1 MLRSTE
7 GCVFQILCGVLL
19 IDPIPAQ
26 FSKAWHSGL
35 TQVRGRKYRLSP
47 PPGDQSRPR
56 GAGDPP
62 PPTHLWRR
70 RRVPVAGQHLQRDAA
85 AAVPQQLLQVVGVAP
100 DLAAVHFADDV
111 ADVQHALP
119 VDGAAVQDPR
129 DHHLAA
135 LRAERHPLKEAKC
148 HMRHLQGRGRGSV

>member
-35 TQVRGRKYRLSP
+35 TQVRWRKYRLSP

-62 PPTHLWRR
+62 RPPLTCGG
-70 RRVPVAGQHLQRDAA
+70 AGASL
-85 AAVPQQLLQVVGVAP
+85 
-100 DLAAVHFADDV
+100 
-111 ADVQHALP
+111 
-119 VDGAAVQDPR
+119 
-129 DHHLAA
+129 
-135 LRAERHPLKEAKC
+135 
-148 HMRHLQGRGRGSV
+148 